1 MTSGSPPIRQTQ
13 PIFDWLFAVAAV
25 GVVAALVRVF
35 NFTPIEA
42 AQGAAQKIYYVHIGS
57 ASAAYLAFAITGLG
71 SVVYLWLRDE
81 RSDRL
86 AASAAEVGLMFITIV
101 LLTGPL
107 WGKPIWGAYWT
118 WDARQVITLFLWF
131 LIAAYLVLRGT
142 IDEPMQRGRYAAV
155 LGILAT
161 ILIPFNHLAV
171 YMFRTQ
177 HPEPIVF
184 KPSEPSLP
192 PEMLTSFLI
201 MLFALS
207 FFCVV
212 LIRARYRLAVAQEIA
227 EGTP

>member
-1 MTSGSPPIRQTQ
+1 MTDSTPSLQARPL
-13 PIFDWLFAVAAV
+13 FDWLFVVAVAAV
-25 GVVAALVRVF
+25 VAAMVRVVW
-35 NFTPIEA
+35 FTPIEA
-42 AQGAAQKIYYVHIGS
+42 LQGAAQKIYYVHIGS
-57 ASAAYLAFAITGLG
+57 ASAAYLAFTVTGLG

-107 WGKPIWGAYWT
+107 WGKPVWGAYWT
-118 WDARQVITLFLWF
+118 WDARQTLTLFLWF
-131 LIAAYLVLRGT
+131 LTAAYLVLRST
-142 IDEPMQRGRYAAV
+142 IDEPTQRGRYSAV

-184 KPSEPSLP
+184 KPGRPSLS
-192 PEMLTSFLI
+192 PEMLLTFLL
-201 MLFALS
+201 MLGALLLFS
-207 FFCVV
+207 VA
-212 LIRARYRLAVAQEIA
+212 LIRARYRLAVLREIA
-227 EGTP
+227 EATP

>member
-1 MTSGSPPIRQTQ
+1 MTGSTPMRDER
-13 PIFDWLFAVAAV
+13 PIFDWLFAVAAAA
-25 GVVAALVRVF
+25 VVAAFVRVF
-35 NFTPIEA
+35 YFTPIEA

-57 ASAAYLAFAITGLG
+57 ASAAYLGFTITGLG

-86 AASAAEVGLMFITIV
+86 AASAAEVGLLFITIV

-118 WDARQVITLFLWF
+118 WDARQTLTLFLWF
-131 LIAAYLVLRGT
+131 LIAAYLVLRST
-142 IDEPMQRGRYAAV
+142 IDEPMQRGRYSAV
-155 LGILAT
+155 LAILAV

-201 MLFALS
+201 MLFALL

-212 LIRARYRLAVAQEIA
+212 LIRARYRLAVTQEIA
-227 EGTP
+227 EGTT

>member
-1 MTSGSPPIRQTQ
+1 MTGTPIREAR
-13 PIFDWLFAVAAV
+13 PIFDWLFAVGAAAV
-25 GVVAALVRVF
+25 MAALIRVF
-35 NFTPIEA
+35 SFTPIEA

-57 ASAAYLAFAITGLG
+57 ASAAYLAFTITGLA

-86 AASAAEVGLMFITIV
+86 AASAAEVGLLFITIV

-107 WGKPIWGAYWT
+107 WGKPVWGAYWT
-118 WDARQVITLFLWF
+118 WDARQTLTLFLWF
-131 LIAAYLVLRGT
+131 LIAAYLVLRST
-142 IDEPMQRGRYAAV
+142 IDEPMQRGRYSAV
-155 LGILAT
+155 LAILAV

-184 KPSEPSLP
+184 KPGRPSLS
-192 PEMLTSFLI
+192 PEMLLTFLL
-201 MLFALS
+201 MMFALL
-207 FFCVV
+207 FFSVA

-227 EGTP
+227 EGSI